1 MLTTTRWQLA
11 RLLPSRQ
18 QAGILVKMSLLS
30 RLTAR
35 GMLSTRL
42 STGKRAL
49 LCSLARSLARFL
61 SKQLTSMRVAP
72 NSQIGSL
79 CRICNSPKK
88 TRRRIWLTR
97 FSDARYPFW
106 YSLAGVADCQ
116 QSATPCHLSPG
127 PQAGE
132 KDENGPGRQFDSQG
146 DPIGINLSREAR
158 REAGRSVGARV
169 DDARKGGPLGSPA
182 GWGVVVFPK
191 PGSQTGGWAIR
202 RGEGWM
208 SYSHRDRSC
217 FRTS

>member
-146 DPIGINLSREAR
+146 DREGREVHPRGINRSREAR
-158 REAGRSVGARV
+158 REAG
-169 DDARKGGPLGSPA
+169 
-182 GWGVVVFPK
+182 
-191 PGSQTGGWAIR
+191 
-202 RGEGWM
+202 
-208 SYSHRDRSC
+208 
-217 FRTS
+217 